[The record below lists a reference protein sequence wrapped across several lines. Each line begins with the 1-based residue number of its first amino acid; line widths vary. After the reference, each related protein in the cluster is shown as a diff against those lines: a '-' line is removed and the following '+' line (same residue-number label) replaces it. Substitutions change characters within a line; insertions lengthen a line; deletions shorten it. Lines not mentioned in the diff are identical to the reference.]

1 MERVANLQPR
11 PFALAPSYY
20 DNDPWTCQTVD
31 LLYSCVIAIT
41 EEDMTKDEAL
51 EQIKPLHY
59 SYYGIGTE
67 DTLMAVGALNNP
79 KDARTCPR
87 RILFY
92 LATAVEYRKLRLGST
107 ILRYLED
114 MSADV
119 GFEAIWLKA
128 SEGAIGFYEKQGYQM
143 INPHKNTM
151 AKKLPSLGG
160 AQHF

>member
-79 KDARTCPR
+79 KDARTCP
-87 RILFY
+87 
-92 LATAVEYRKLRLGST
+92 

-114 MSADV
+114 RSADV